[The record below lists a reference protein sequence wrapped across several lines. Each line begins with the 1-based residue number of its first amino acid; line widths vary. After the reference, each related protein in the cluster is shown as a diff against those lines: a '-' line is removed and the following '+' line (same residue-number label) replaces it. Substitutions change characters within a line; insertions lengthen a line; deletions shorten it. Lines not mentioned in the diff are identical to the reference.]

1 MKRSVDIRL
10 TRRAALLGAAAAV
23 AASGA
28 SKAPGERRRV
38 PVIDITDLY
47 HPYQDPG
54 DNFDLIAAYALP
66 EIDLRAVI
74 LDPTEGFR
82 AEVATAGDGSKHGGG
97 PRDAGIIPVMQLNY
111 LFDRNVAWGIGP
123 FLALK
128 SPTDKALDAPAFQQS
143 GIELILET
151 LRASRERAVWETALW
166 IEASGRRLVRNAV
179 GVHRIVTPGEVGGGD
194 RVLTNELLPCTVTVR
209 DDGGFT
215 FARTERET
223 NFSIYHRGD
232 WRVNEAA
239 LREAL
244 PALYASFSC
253 RAKA

>member
-1 MKRSVDIRL
+1 MNRSVDTGL
-10 TRRAALLGAAAAV
+10 TLRAALLGAAAAV
-23 AASGA
+23 SPSSAA
-28 SKAPGERRRV
+28 KAPAAHTRV

-128 SPTDKALDAPAFQQS
+128 SPVDKALDAPGVSADRHRVDT
-143 GIELILET
+143 GDPAGLPRARANPV
-151 LRASRERAVWETALW
+151 LRLGANS
-166 IEASGRRLVRNAV
+166 
-179 GVHRIVTPGEVGGGD
+179 GGG
-194 RVLTNELLPCTVTVR
+194 V
-209 DDGGFT
+209 
-215 FARTERET
+215 
-223 NFSIYHRGD
+223 
-232 WRVNEAA
+232 
-239 LREAL
+239 
-244 PALYASFSC
+244 
-253 RAKA
+253 